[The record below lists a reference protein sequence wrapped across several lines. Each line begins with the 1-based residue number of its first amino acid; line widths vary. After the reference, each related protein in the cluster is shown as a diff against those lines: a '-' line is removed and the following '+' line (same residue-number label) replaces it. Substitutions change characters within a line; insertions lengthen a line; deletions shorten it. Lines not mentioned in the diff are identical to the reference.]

1 MIDSNRNKL
10 SEWRIGTIT
19 YVDQRQIRFR
29 AVSSDITDRLLWGRF
44 RHINS
49 LNQYLFAYLNTAV
62 KVIFKVIAIE
72 EYEKPYGHEAS
83 NRFLDSYIFS
93 AIPLGAISS
102 SGYSPGVVDIPMVGS
117 DIYACDESELAVLF
131 DCDEKKSIG
140 QLAGYRNIRPS
151 LELDDLFGGHTAV
164 LGNTGSG
171 KSTTVRLLLSKIMRE
186 LVCKKQDI
194 KNDALFVVF
203 DLHGDYKSIANSFK
217 SIDSD
222 KIAYY
227 NNSNYHLSPGELT
240 IDDWSSIL
248 NPSQRIQKPLLERT
262 IRYSFL
268 NDAGMKKLYAAL
280 AYQALEDTNADS
292 HASRR
297 ILISKYVDKLE
308 NDIQYPNNTD
318 PIVKDKFTLNVPGSK
333 REIRSPHSFKE
344 LFELYNLYY
353 GNLPDGLQSTLQE
366 CFLNYLTP
374 KFMDGSQP
382 NINEVLNDDEYLK
395 NPSEISMEDIDR
407 SLDFVFAEEEVR
419 GNKQARSYSE
429 GLVTQLYNLR
439 EKYSD
444 NILSNSGDMTAV
456 SSILEQKT
464 GCVIFDVSEMP
475 DSDGLKLFSNY
486 VARYLFER
494 NRQDE
499 DYDEEPVYLIF
510 DEAHRYIRQNDL
522 TDDSIFNQIA
532 REGRK
537 FGVHLTI
544 ISQIPSELS
553 KVVLSQT
560 GAFIIHRIQNAI
572 DLDYIKRN
580 VPAITADQVSRLPS
594 FAPGTAVVLGSAF
607 PIPMELEIDGIYK
620 DETPGVSMYESRPK

>member
-1 MIDSNRNKL
+1 MIDSSRNKL

-19 YVDQRQIRFR
+19 YVDQKQIRFR
-29 AVSSDITDRLLWGRF
+29 AVSSDITDRLLWGKF

-83 NRFLDSYIFS
+83 NRFLDNYVFS

-102 SGYSPGVVDIPMVGS
+102 GGYSPGVVDIPMVGS
-117 DIYACDESELAVLF
+117 DIYACDETELAVLF
-131 DCDEKKSIG
+131 NCDERQSIG

-171 KSTTVRLLLSKIMRE
+171 KSTTIRLLLSKIMRE
-186 LVCKKQDI
+186 LVCQKQGI

-203 DLHGDYKSIANSFK
+203 DLHGDYKNIAQNFE
-217 SIDSD
+217 SIDSG
-222 KIAYY
+222 KVTYY
-227 NNSNYHLSPGELT
+227 DNKNYHLSPGELT

-268 NDAGMKKLYAAL
+268 TDQGMKKLYAAL

-308 NDIQYPNNTD
+308 KDINYPDSTD
-318 PIVKDKFTLNVPGSK
+318 PNLKETFILNVPGS
-333 REIRSPHSFKE
+333 RTGEIRSPQSFKE

-382 NINEVLNDDEYLK
+382 NINEILK
-395 NPSEISMEDIDR
+395 DKDYSKDPSTISMDDIDR

-444 NILSNSGDMTAV
+444 NILSNSANTTSV
-456 SSILEQKT
+456 SSILARKK

-494 NRQDE
+494 NRQDD
-499 DYDEEPVYLIF
+499 DYDKEPVYLIF

-607 PIPMELEIDGIYK
+607 QIPMELEIDGIYK
-620 DETPGVSMYESRPK
+620 DETPGVSMYKS

>member
-1 MIDSNRNKL
+1 MIDTRRSKL
-10 SEWRIGTIT
+10 NEWRIGTII

-29 AVSSDITDRLLWGRF
+29 AVSSDITDRLLWGKF

-49 LNQYLFAYLNTAV
+49 LNQYLFAYLNTDV
-62 KVIFKVIAIE
+62 KVIFKVVAIA

-83 NRFLDSYIFS
+83 NRFLDSYVFS
-93 AIPLGAISS
+93 AIPLGSINSD
-102 SGYSPGVVDIPMVGS
+102 GYRPGVADIPMVGS
-117 DIYACDESELAVLF
+117 DIYACDESELTVLF
-131 DCDEKKSIG
+131 DCAERYSIG

-171 KSTTVRLLLSKIMRE
+171 KSTTVRLLLSKLMEE
-186 LVCKKQDI
+186 LVNRDSIPYIKK
-194 KNDALFVVF
+194 DALFVVF
-203 DLHGDYKSIANSFK
+203 DLHGDYKNMTKKYAEK
-217 SIDSD
+217 DP
-222 KIAYY
+222 KKVTYY
-227 NNSNYHLSPGELT
+227 EKGDYHLCPGELT

-262 IRYSFL
+262 IRYSSL
-268 NDAGMKKLYAAL
+268 NDDGMKKLYAGL
-280 AYQALEDTNADS
+280 AYQALEDTNADG
-292 HASRR
+292 HATRR
-297 ILISKYVDKLE
+297 ILISKYVDLLGD
-308 NDIQYPNNTD
+308 DINYPFEEEGLLT
-318 PIVKDKFTLNVPGSK
+318 KFFLNVPRSK
-333 REIRSPHSFKE
+333 PKCKKPENFKE
-344 LFELYNLYY
+344 LFDLYNLYY
-353 GNLPDGLQSTLQE
+353 GNLPDGLQVTLQR
-366 CFLNYLTP
+366 CFCHYLTKSYMSAGRP
-374 KFMDGSQP
+374 D
-382 NINEVLNDDEYLK
+382 INKVLDEKQFLK
-395 NPSEISMEDIDR
+395 EPRDISMDDISR

-429 GLVTQLYNLR
+429 GLVTQLYNLK
-439 EKYSD
+439 EKYAD
-444 NILSNSGDMTAV
+444 NILRNSSSNTV
-456 SSILEQKT
+456 SSILNRET
-464 GCVIFDVSEMP
+464 AGCIIFDVSGMP

-486 VARYLFER
+486 VARTLFER
-494 NRQDE
+494 NRQDD

-510 DEAHRYIRQNDL
+510 DEAHRYIRQSDL

-553 KVVLSQT
+553 KIVLSQT

-580 VPAITADQVSRLPS
+580 VPTISADQVSRLPS

-607 PIPMELEIDGIYK
+607 QIPMELEIDGIYK
-620 DETPGVSMYESRPK
+620 DETPGVSMYESL

>member
-19 YVDQRQIRFR
+19 YVDQRQIKFR
-29 AVSSDITDRLLWGRF
+29 AVASDITDRLLWGKF

-83 NRFLDSYIFS
+83 NRFLDSYVFS

-102 SGYSPGVVDIPMVGS
+102 AGYSPGVVDIPMVGS
-117 DIYACDESELAVLF
+117 DIYACDETELAVLF
-131 DCDEKKSIG
+131 ECGELHSVG

-171 KSTTVRLLLSKIMRE
+171 KSTTVRLLLSELMGE
-186 LVCKKQDI
+186 LVDGQHRI
-194 KNDALFVVF
+194 KDDALFVVF
-203 DLHGDYKSIANSFK
+203 DLHGDYKKIAKKFE
-217 SIDSD
+217 SIDAT
-222 KIAYY
+222 KVTYY
-227 NNSNYHLSPGELT
+227 DNTSYRLSPGKLT

-248 NPSQRIQKPLLERT
+248 NPSQRIQKPILERT
-262 IRYSFL
+262 IRYAAL
-268 NDAGMKKLYAAL
+268 NEKGMKKLYAAL

-297 ILISKYVDKLE
+297 ILISKYVDKLDK
-308 NDIQYPNNTD
+308 DINYP
-318 PIVKDKFTLNVPGSK
+318 DKQGKLQTEFTLNLPGKHQPTTCTPQSL
-333 REIRSPHSFKE
+333 KE
-344 LFELYNLYY
+344 LFSLYNLYY
-353 GNLPDGLQSTLQE
+353 GNLPDGLQNTLQT
-366 CFLNYLTP
+366 CFSDYLTH
-374 KFMDGSQP
+374 KYMNGSQP
-382 NINEVLNDDEYLK
+382 DINKVLNNKKQFSKER
-395 NPSEISMEDIDR
+395 SAISMDDIDR

-439 EKYSD
+439 EKYSS
-444 NILSNSGDMTAV
+444 NILSNSGRTTV
-456 SSILEQKT
+456 SSILEHKT

-494 NRQDE
+494 NRQDD

-580 VPAITADQVSRLPS
+580 VPSITADQVSRLPS

-607 PIPMELEIDGIYK
+607 QVPMELEIDGIYK
-620 DETPGVSMYESRPK
+620 DETPGVSMYKS